1 MTQGNAKAR
10 VIPVEAA
17 RFEDI
22 IDGYFPL
29 QESLRQMLCRNGFA
43 SACVTLTHVPIMDIP
58 NLAPEAPVPLRLI
71 QGVSGIADRLDI
83 IVTLDGIELQLCGAG
98 KWRWYSKEREP
109 AKLLSPLT
117 RLAEPAIVQ
126 GVGLIAGGTQTQT
139 FGKIAIRQQSEFV
152 ILQGQ
157 GINLRG
163 LPHALLWAKSPVIDG
178 IHSDVDCGF
187 AGLFETQAREIEH
200 NLRQCQTSKRCPPKF
215 TEILGLNDPTA
226 LSCVDGSVYARV
238 DLS

>member
-83 IVTLDGIELQLCGAG
+83 IVTPI
-98 KWRWYSKEREP
+98 
-109 AKLLSPLT
+109 
-117 RLAEPAIVQ
+117 
-126 GVGLIAGGTQTQT
+126 
-139 FGKIAIRQQSEFV
+139 
-152 ILQGQ
+152 
-157 GINLRG
+157 
-163 LPHALLWAKSPVIDG
+163 
-178 IHSDVDCGF
+178 F
-187 AGLFETQAREIEH
+187 AGLLAIIGIAVWLYSDIDPTTAAILAPEKLQ
-200 NLRQCQTSKRCPPKF
+200 RQLFQTI
-215 TEILGLNDPTA
+215 ILGLS
-226 LSCVDGSVYARV
+226 LIHI
-238 DLS
+238 